1 MSRSS
6 AEAKYRS
13 MVVATCEIVWILFFL
28 KDIGEGVGVVAL
40 HIGCN
45 PVFHERKKYM
55 EIDCHMVR
63 DKVLK
68 KIIKLNHVRTHCQLA
83 DVLTKALSFK
93 FQSVF

>member
-1 MSRSS
+1 
-6 AEAKYRS
+6 
-13 MVVATCEIVWILFFL
+13 
-28 KDIGEGVGVVAL
+28 
-40 HIGCN
+40 
-45 PVFHERKKYM
+45 M

-83 DVLTKALSFK
+83 DVLTEALSFK

>member
-6 AEAKYRS
+6 AEAEYRS
-13 MVVATCEIVWILFFL
+13 MVVATCEIVWIFFFL
-28 KDIGEGVGVVAL
+28 KDIGVGLVAL
-40 HIGCN
+40 HIGSN

-68 KIIKLNHVRTHCQLA
+68 KTIKLNHVRTHCQLA

>member
-28 KDIGEGVGVVAL
+28 KDIGVGVGVVAL
-40 HIGCN
+40 HIGSN

-68 KIIKLNHVRTHCQLA
+68 KIIKLNHVRTHCQLV